1 MLCDSKIPETYDVR
15 SGEIAA
21 AHDVSDGKPV
31 AHDTNDDDSW
41 SARRADAEM
50 ARRLRAEVMEQLQT
64 EMKLMRNSQQRE
76 NEALKAQLQTVH
88 HEVSTLKAGTRVC
101 VSL

>member
-1 MLCDSKIPETYDVR
+1 MLCDSKIPGAHDVR
-15 SGEIAA
+15 SGETA

-41 SARRADAEM
+41 SARKAEAEM
-50 ARRLRAEVMEQLQT
+50 ARRLRAEMMEQLQT

-76 NEALKAQLQTVH
+76 IAALKAQLNL
-88 HEVSTLKAGTRVC
+88 EVSTLKAGTRVC